1 MTDRTGLGPLEVALL
16 EATAA
21 VQGAGERPV
30 RTTEVLQE
38 CERAGGYGPSYAHPV
53 LRDLGTWWHTYLNLV
68 ELHGNWGTVDGDPP
82 ADAEYTEV
90 RLSPAG
96 WLALG
101 AEQRELGPVPVGL
114 LNGTQYR
121 GGRIPPLSPRRTIGL
136 LHRLIDDAEVPDE
149 AFDDLVA
156 FPTRGTVAGDMDSLY
171 SGPRTRMLLGSRF
184 VREGSTRLVIT
195 GIPPG
200 TSIQDVFEGLSAR
213 LRSPT
218 QDRGGRRLSTHLR
231 EHAPVDDR
239 MYGSGNGVAQ
249 IDDESRYDD
258 PIRIVLDLAADADVD
273 AAEAWAGT
281 VWPVTI
287 EADLEFP
294 SGLDAMLRDW
304 ARRCTGDRSG
314 LDELTRLV

>member
-1 MTDRTGLGPLEVALL
+1 M
-16 EATAA
+16 
-21 VQGAGERPV
+21 

-53 LRDLGTWWHTYLNLV
+53 LRDLGTWWHTHLNLV
-68 ELHGNWGTVDGDPP
+68 ERHGNWGTVDGDPP

-171 SGPRTRMLLGSRF
+171 GGPRTRMLLGSRF

-258 PIRIVLDLAADADVD
+258 PIRIVLDLSADADVD

-294 SGLDAMLRDW
+294 GGLDAMLPDW

>member
-21 VQGAGERPV
+21 VQGAGEQPV

-53 LRDLGTWWHTYLNLV
+53 LRDLGTWWRTHLNLV

-121 GGRIPPLSPRRTIGL
+121 GGRIPPLSPSRTIGL

-171 SGPRTRMLLGSRF
+171 GGPRTRMLLGSRF

-249 IDDESRYDD
+249 IDDERVRRPHPDRPRPRSER
-258 PIRIVLDLAADADVD
+258 R
-273 AAEAWAGT
+273 
-281 VWPVTI
+281 
-287 EADLEFP
+287 
-294 SGLDAMLRDW
+294 
-304 ARRCTGDRSG
+304 RRCRRGMGRHRLAGHDRG
-314 LDELTRLV
+314 RP